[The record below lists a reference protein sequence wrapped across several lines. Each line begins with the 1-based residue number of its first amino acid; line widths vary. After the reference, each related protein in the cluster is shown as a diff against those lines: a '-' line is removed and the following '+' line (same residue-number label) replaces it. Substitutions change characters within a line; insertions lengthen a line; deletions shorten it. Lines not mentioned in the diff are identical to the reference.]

1 MRRPATPR
9 QRRTW
14 CLRRGVVLAVSPCIP
29 VSYSPVYLY
38 IVYCIPW
45 YTYVYCIVGYT
56 RITLCGILWYSVVVW
71 SSRFPSAPT
80 PLIISPPPP
89 IGIVFIRR
97 SQHSGEK
104 TRDYRSA
111 ALFSTSPSDPLD
123 VIPVVAI
130 YMLYWYDIKH
140 MTQMTRYLSRYAY
153 PNSLI
158 DRDDGGHKTGPVWN
172 IQMPRK
178 PLQRPG
184 H

>member
-1 MRRPATPR
+1 MVQNYVHTREISIVVDDVGKCKEEVFYVNEATGDPKAEENLAPKARCGPR
-9 QRRTW
+9 
-14 CLRRGVVLAVSPCIP
+14 GF
-29 VSYSPVYLY
+29 PVYTRIVFPGIPIHCILHTLVY
-38 IVYCIPW
+38 LDVYCIA
-45 YTYVYCIVGYT
+45 GYT

-130 YMLYWYDIKH
+130 YMQH
-140 MTQMTRYLSRYAY
+140 
-153 PNSLI
+153 
-158 DRDDGGHKTGPVWN
+158 V
-172 IQMPRK
+172 
-178 PLQRPG
+178 
-184 H
+184 